1 MATGNMLLGLARKK
15 LGDVVFYRS
24 EGQQRSRVRVRDIKN
39 PRTAKQSVQ
48 RMVLATAAKMAAAFE
63 PIVNHSWEGT
73 PTGVASTR
81 KFRSLAMR
89 VLRNAAAH
97 AVDADDVTIQA
108 DFAIKGAPIVGA
120 VDGLPISRGSL
131 SMKSWEVGGDGQV
144 QIAFTPSA
152 SALVTMDDLTAEL
165 AKLGLQPGDQITI
178 IQVFQ
183 NTDIP
188 VAQYGREQNF
198 AEAVR
203 YSRVTFATSLPEGFE
218 GGQLITNN
226 GFNPAFIANSQGSMD
241 ARMSDGKLS
250 ISIYS
255 EYPHPEL
262 GNVILSAIIRSQRQP
277 TGNFKYSSTEMKAC
291 TDNLDY
297 NNAVEVYPSYMENVE
312 GIEVGDVFYLRNAVA
327 QEG

>member
-89 VLRNAAAH
+89 VLRNAAAQ
-97 AVDADDVTIQA
+97 AVDSDEVTIQA
-108 DFAIKGAPIVGA
+108 DFAIKGAPVVGA
-120 VDGLPISRGSL
+120 VAGLPISRGSL
-131 SMKSWEVGGDGQV
+131 SMKPWEVGGDGQV
-144 QIAFTPSA
+144 LIPYTPSA
-152 SALVTMDDLTAEL
+152 SALVTMDDLAAEL

-178 IQVFQ
+178 IQLFQ
-183 NTDIP
+183 NIDVP
-188 VAQYGREQNF
+188 VAQFGNEQNF
-198 AEAVR
+198 AQAVR
-203 YSRVTFATSLPEGFE
+203 YSRVTFATSLPAGFE
-218 GGQLITNN
+218 GGQLITN
-226 GFNPAFIANSQGSMD
+226 GAFNPAFIANSQGSMYVTT
-241 ARMSDGKLS
+241 SEGNLVLS
-250 ISIYS
+250 IYNEVPS
-255 EYPHPEL
+255 PDL
-262 GNVILSAIIRSQRQP
+262 GNVILSTIVRSQRQA
-277 TGNFKYSSTEMKAC
+277 TGNFKYSSAEMKVC
-291 TDNLDY
+291 IDNLDY

-312 GIEVGDVFYLRNAVA
+312 GIDVGDIFYLRNAVA